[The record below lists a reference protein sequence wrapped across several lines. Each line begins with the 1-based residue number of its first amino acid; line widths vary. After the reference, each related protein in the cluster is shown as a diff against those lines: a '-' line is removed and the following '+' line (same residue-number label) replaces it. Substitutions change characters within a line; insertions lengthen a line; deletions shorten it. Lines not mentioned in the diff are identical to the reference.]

1 MSSVAVVVLNFNA
14 EEKTIECL
22 DSLARQTYQDIT
34 PIIVDNASTHTTQL
48 RDYTAA
54 HQIAFLQNPVNT
66 GFAGGVNTGIR
77 HALEHKYDFVTLLN
91 NDALPAPDWIEQLVS
106 CAHDTKS
113 DIVTG
118 LMLHSS
124 GKTIDSTGEQYS
136 VWGLPFPRD
145 RNRPV
150 AHAAVS
156 GPTFGATGGGTLYNA
171 KVFREIG
178 LFDETFFAYLE
189 DVDIS
194 FRAQLA
200 GLKMYYCAEAVLYH
214 EQGGTFNKYPA
225 VRTMHYFKNLPL
237 VYIKN
242 IPAPLL
248 LPVGARLI
256 IAYTLIFFKAIIHGG
271 VIPALKGWLWQIPLF
286 WFHALPARHKIQ
298 RDKKVGDDY
307 IKSILWPD
315 LPPDQTGLRK
325 FRSLFTG
332 KK

>member
-1 MSSVAVVVLNFNA
+1 MSSVAVVILNFNT

-22 DSLARQTYQDIT
+22 DSLASQTYQAIT
-34 PIIVDNASTHTTQL
+34 PIVVDNASTQIAKL
-48 RDYTAA
+48 REYTAS
-54 HQIAFLQNPVNT
+54 HQIAFLQNSVNT

-77 HALEHKYDFVTLLN
+77 HALEHNHDFIALLN
-91 NDALPAPDWIEQLVS
+91 NDALPAPDWIEQLVT

-124 GKTIDSTGEQYS
+124 GETIDSTGEQYS
-136 VWGLPFPRD
+136 TWGLPFPRD
-145 RNRPV
+145 RNRLA
-150 AHAAVS
+150 AHASKS
-156 GPTFGATGGGTLYNA
+156 GPTFGATGGGTLYSTA
-171 KVFREIG
+171 VFEQIG

-194 FRAQLA
+194 FRAQLV
-200 GLKMYYCAEAVLYH
+200 GLKIHYCAEAILYH

-242 IPAPLL
+242 VPASLL
-248 LPVGARLI
+248 LPIGIRLFV
-256 IAYTLIFFKAIIHGG
+256 AYTLIFFKAMTHGG
-271 VIPALKGWLWQIPLF
+271 AIPALKGWLWQIPLF
-286 WFHALPARHKIQ
+286 WFHAIPARLQIQ
-298 RDKKVGDDY
+298 RDRTVSTSR
-307 IKSILWPD
+307 IISILWPD

-332 KK
+332 ER

>member
-14 EEKTIECL
+14 EEKTLECL
-22 DSLARQTYQDIT
+22 KSLARQTYHDIT
-34 PIIVDNASTHTTQL
+34 PIVIDNASTHITQL
-48 RDYTAA
+48 RDYTAS
-54 HQIAFLQNPVNT
+54 HEIAFLENATNT

-77 HALEHKYDFVTLLN
+77 HALEYEYDYIALLN
-91 NDALPAPDWIEQLVS
+91 NDALPAPNWIEQLVR
-106 CAHDTKS
+106 CAHDTQS

-136 VWGLPFPRD
+136 IWGLPFPRD
-145 RNRPV
+145 RDRL
-150 AHAAVS
+150 ADHAAVS
-156 GPTFGATGGGTLYNA
+156 GPTFGATGGGTLYSA

-178 LFDETFFAYLE
+178 LFDESFFAYLE
-189 DVDIS
+189 DVDVS

-200 GLKMYYCAEAVLYH
+200 GFKIYYCAEAILYH

-225 VRTMHYFKNLPL
+225 VRTLHYFKNLPL

-242 IPAPLL
+242 LPTSLL
-248 LPVGARLI
+248 LPVGIRLFV
-256 IAYTLIFFKAIIHGG
+256 AYALIFFKAIARGG
-271 VIPALKGWLWQIPLF
+271 SVPAIKGWLWQIPLF
-286 WFHALPARHKIQ
+286 WFHALPARAKIQ
-298 RDKKVGDDY
+298 RERKVSDDY
-307 IKSILWPD
+307 IRSLLWPD